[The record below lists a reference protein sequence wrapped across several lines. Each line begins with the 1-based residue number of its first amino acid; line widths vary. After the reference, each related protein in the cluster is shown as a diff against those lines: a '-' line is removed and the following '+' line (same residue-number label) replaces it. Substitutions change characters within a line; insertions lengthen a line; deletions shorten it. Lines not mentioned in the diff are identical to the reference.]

1 MPRILQPS
9 MSGGELSPGL
19 HGRVDMVRHAIS
31 LKTARNVI
39 TKPTGGAVKR
49 PGLIFRGAV
58 KHADRDTRLV
68 PFIYSTVVNY
78 LIEMGDGY
86 LRFWVDGALLRD
98 SGGAIVEVATPYTGT
113 LIYDVRFTQSADI
126 LYLVH
131 PWIPPK
137 ELRRT
142 AADSFVLRDFVFRR
156 GPFRPF
162 NTDEAALL
170 AVSGVQGVVTV
181 TTNVATFTPE
191 MVGSLIYAEEKEL
204 RSVKPWV
211 AAEKNVPLNALRR
224 SDQKVYRAV
233 SVPVLAGLEG
243 EKPYYVCSSV
253 RPVHDVGRAF
263 DGPQDVKD
271 DSVQEYV
278 VGVEWEY
285 VHGGFGIAEITAFTS
300 PYEVTAT
307 VIERMPDSIIGTAPP
322 PVAGPWTFDGDSTAT
337 EFSITG
343 ATSDSYLDYRVTING
358 VPVQSNPYYPGG
370 SGTGGT
376 STGGIGRGNSNV
388 QEAM

>member
-1 MPRILQPS
+1 MARMLQPS

-19 HGRVDMVRHAIS
+19 HGRVDMVRFAIS
-31 LKTARNVI
+31 LKTSRNVI
-39 TKPTGGAVKR
+39 TKPTGGAAKR
-49 PGLIFRGAV
+49 PGLIFRGEV
-58 KHADRDTRLV
+58 KHSDRDTRLV

-98 SGGAIVEVATPYTGT
+98 GAGAIVEVATPYTGS

-142 AADSFVLRDFVFRR
+142 AATAFELRDFVFRR

-170 AVSGVQGVVTV
+170 AVSGVQGVVAV

-233 SVPVLAGLEG
+233 SVPSTAGLAG
-243 EKPYYVCSSV
+243 EKPYYVCGSV

-263 DGPQDVKD
+263 DGPQDIKD
-271 DSVQEYV
+271 DGVQEYV

-285 VHGGFGIAEITAFTS
+285 VHGGFGIAEITAYTS

-307 VIERMPDSIIGTAPP
+307 VIERMPDSIVGTAPP
-322 PVAGPWTFDGDSTAT
+322 PVAGPWTFNGDGTAAQ
-337 EFSITG
+337 FSITG

-376 STGGIGRGNSNV
+376 NTGGIGRGNSTAT
-388 QEAM
+388 EAM